1 MQLGKKFNKNIY
13 RNGESRATQML
24 RRLLFAPINS
34 CKRPTFCLA
43 AEFGRHPGR
52 DRQRVGRSDLILIL
66 RYTSIKKPA
75 GQSDDY
81 IPNRNFHLLKHPS
94 VLIMQGQLTQ

>member
-13 RNGESRATQML
+13 WNGESRATQML

-52 DRQRVGRSDLILIL
+52 DGQQVGRNDLIIIL
-66 RYTSIKKPA
+66 HYTGIKKPT
-75 GQSDDY
+75 GQSDACT
-81 IPNRNFHLLKHPS
+81 PTRNFRS
-94 VLIMQGQLTQ
+94 VK